1 MRRVV
6 CRSTFRRRIAA
17 NFLRALIVA
26 VPYKIHTVLTD
37 NGTQFTDLSCFR
49 KHAQREEAPQNPEGI
64 YRVHAFD
71 YACYQNH
78 IEHRLTQ
85 PGHPWTKVKI
95 ECCRLT
101 LSMFITFLCR
111 SHGTQRNASL

>member
-1 MRRVV
+1 LIRT
-6 CRSTFRRRIAA
+6 SKFAFAELHDQATRRIAA

-49 KHAQREEAPQNPEGI
+49 KDAPREEAPQNPDGI

-71 YACYQNH
+71 FACDQNH

-85 PGHPWTKVKI
+85 PGHPWTNGQVESI
-95 ECCRLT
+95 EL
-101 LSMFITFLCR
+101 
-111 SHGTQRNASL
+111 